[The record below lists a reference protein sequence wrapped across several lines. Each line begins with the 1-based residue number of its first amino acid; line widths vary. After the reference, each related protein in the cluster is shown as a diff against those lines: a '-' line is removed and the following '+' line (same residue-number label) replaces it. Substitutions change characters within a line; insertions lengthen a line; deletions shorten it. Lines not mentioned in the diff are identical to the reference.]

1 MKMIRHWKVMLFSL
15 NVLLLIGCAAGGA
28 SDTEENGPTQAV
40 TEPTQEMMGDGDV
53 MGTQE
58 GMMGDTSMDTMFID
72 SMIPHHQ
79 MAIDMSQMALD
90 QAEHE
95 ELRQMAQQIIDAQQ
109 AEIDQMQMWRAE
121 WYPDLAPTGGMPMM
135 EGMPS
140 QQDMMLNT
148 DESLPFDLRFIDAM
162 IPHHQAAVMMA
173 QQILGKAEHDEI
185 EAMAQEII
193 DKQQEEI
200 AQLQEWRAQWYPDA
214 PQP

>member
-1 MKMIRHWKVMLFSL
+1 MDMKMIRHWKVLLITL
-15 NVLLLIGCAAGGA
+15 NVLLLIGCAAGGG
-28 SDTEENGPTQAV
+28 SNTEEDVPTQAV
-40 TEPTQEMMGDGDV
+40 TEPTHE
-53 MGTQE
+53 
-58 GMMGDTSMDTMFID
+58 MMGDTSMDAMFID

-95 ELRQMAQQIIDAQQ
+95 EMRQMAQQIIDAQQ
-109 AEIDQMQMWRAE
+109 AEIDQMQMWRVE
-121 WYPDLAPTGGMPMM
+121 WYPDLAPTAGMPMM

-148 DESLPFDLRFIDAM
+148 DESIPFDLRFIDAM

-173 QQILGKAEHDEI
+173 QQILGQAEHDEI
-185 EAMAQEII
+185 EAMAQAII

-200 AQLQEWRAQWYPDA
+200 AQLQEWRTQWYPDA